1 MVSWRSRPFLL
12 LMGVGSASALLYVL
26 NFGIAPFLNRV
37 GLIGPQKG
45 ALAAYPYLFFLL
57 FALYGLG
64 VAVVLR
70 QRGGPTF
77 LGLII
82 GFAIL
87 FRVAMLFSPLVLS
100 SDLYRYIWDGRV
112 QTAGINPYLYPP
124 SAPEL
129 THLRDEAIFSH
140 INRQE
145 APTVYPPGAQT
156 LFALNAAILPDSVTG
171 LKAVM
176 ILFDLGTIL
185 LILRLLKKTEL
196 RSDRVLLYAW
206 SPLVIFEV
214 AGSGHVEALMLPF
227 ALIALLARMN
237 EKSVFAG
244 MALGMAAL
252 IKLYPAI
259 LFPGLYKRRDR
270 LFPFAFGVTILLGY
284 LPYLYGA
291 GEQVLGFLPSYVGP
305 WEDFNVGLRYFLTLA
320 LVPITASPR
329 LTAMYLLTAFLV
341 GVAGYV
347 ALKRQDDDFVRRGYL
362 MISAYLLLLPTS
374 FHPWYLIWILP
385 FICVYPTWG
394 WLYLSGAI
402 TLSYLKYIEMFPA
415 VPWGIRL
422 VEFIPLYVL
431 LGIQAIWHRHPEA
444 ASGRAMTY
452 LMEKP
457 Q

>member
-1 MVSWRSRPFLL
+1 MSWRSRSFFLL
-12 LMGVGSASALLYVL
+12 VGVGSASALLYVL
-26 NFGIAPFLNRV
+26 NFGIVPFLNRL

-45 ALAAYPYLFFLL
+45 ALAAYPYLFFFL

-70 QRGGPTF
+70 QRNGPTF

-82 GFAIL
+82 GFGIL
-87 FRVAMLFSPLVLS
+87 FRVVVLFSPLVLS

-145 APTVYPPGAQT
+145 APTVYPPGAQM
-156 LFALNAAILPDSVTG
+156 LFALNATIFPDSVTG

-176 ILFDLGTIL
+176 ILFDIGTIL
-185 LILRLLKKTEL
+185 FILRLLKKTEL

-227 ALIALLARMN
+227 ILIALLARMD
-237 EKSVFAG
+237 EKSVPAG
-244 MALGMAAL
+244 MALGMATL

-270 LFPFAFGVTILLGY
+270 LLPLAFGVTILLGY

-291 GEQVLGFLPSYVGP
+291 GERVLGFLPSYVGP
-305 WEDFNVGLRYFLTLA
+305 GEDFNVGLRHFLTLA

-329 LTAMYLLTAFLV
+329 LTAMYLLTALLV
-341 GVAGYV
+341 GVASYV
-347 ALKRQDDDFVRRGYL
+347 GLKRQDDDFAWRGYL
-362 MISAYLLLLPTS
+362 MVSVYLLLLPTS

-385 FICVYPTWG
+385 FLCVYPTWG

-402 TLSYLKYIEMFPA
+402 TLSYLKYIEASPTIT
-415 VPWGIRL
+415 WGIRL

-431 LGIQAIWHRHPEA
+431 LGIQAVWHRHPEA
-444 ASGRAMTY
+444 ASGKAMTF